1 MDEVSRRLS
10 LLVPGELGAVRVNE
24 RLPVDLQP
32 VADPGDLD
40 RSAIMP
46 SLYPVR
52 RSQWPIA
59 LQSNGQYEEWQD
71 ENSYRKHA
79 FNRLSAGGVN
89 SPGVPPENW
98 GTWMSYDEYR
108 LAVGIAPRG
117 SYASDFGEGNG

>member
-10 LLVPGELGAVRVNE
+10 LLVPGELGTNRLNQ

-32 VADPGDLD
+32 VADPSDID

-52 RSQWPIA
+52 RSQWPTAI
-59 LQSNGQYEEWQD
+59 QSMGQYQEWSD
-71 ENSYRKHA
+71 ENNYRKKE
-79 FNRLSAGGVN
+79 FNRLQAGGVD

-98 GTWMSYDEYR
+98 GTWLSYDEYR
-108 LAVGIAPRG
+108 LAIGIAPRG
-117 SYASDFGEGNG
+117 SFASDFGEGNG